1 MASSSHLQR
10 RVVTSLLFQ
19 RAKVTPRGQCYD
31 WNSSCLLGALPVS
44 VPLLLPLSVSALLRV
59 DHTRCLPLLLPS
71 SMSHR
76 GSLYGPDGRIRIPAW
91 TDVSAERER
100 RSLLPTEEE
109 QGRTGI
115 GAHPPVEDKPL
126 PSARLSVGS
135 TTRPGAANG
144 RVATPP
150 PVAQSPPPPSSAV
163 VPSPPSTPPH
173 RTPTAQSTATPWE
186 DPDAD
191 DSNFGIRV
199 GGLGSPPRPPGGGRS
214 LSPPPASFVDALA
227 GVGDGMDEDA
237 KLAQLLQDEEDAVA
251 KAAGIAGGVKRQR
264 AAELADDERLAR
276 ALQAAEDEAGSDD
289 SFMDGLVVEGEDAED
304 TKDFSSGGRDRAA
317 RRKRRAGL
325 DDGGS
330 SKDES
335 PDWIAGADQGDGD
348 DDDDNG
354 FDAGGVDE
362 DIVVHRR
369 PKRPAPVAPPPATK
383 PKPSPWAM
391 SRPPLGRSKRQRV
404 AAKPPRKAT
413 AFGDLPDDDDLEDL
427 LAPPRR
433 PRKAA
438 KPAKPAKPA
447 KLSKST
453 KSAKSAKPAK
463 RARGPAWLPED
474 SDSGGDGGSIDDFMC
489 DSADEAAASTEE
501 EALPTDASLS
511 DSDEEAEEAAALGGR
526 GRVPAAVLDASDS
539 DDYVAAAKAARRR
552 RLPTREASEEP
563 AERTELSLSVAVER
577 AEVALVAASDDDA
590 GNVVAFPDASDD
602 GELHLKPHQLEGV
615 RWMLGLRA
623 AGRSG
628 ILADEMGLGKTVQTL
643 VVLVATSQAAAVAA
657 KANGKG
663 KAPLVPVGRRGG
675 DTSRHPR
682 HLVIV
687 PLSVVGQWETESAT
701 WFPKS
706 LTTYVHSG
714 APDVRLGEGF
724 EAALA
729 ACDVFVTS
737 YELALRDVLGVGGGS
752 GTEERFAEPLA
763 SLRSVSWEYVVV
775 DEAQRLKRSTSR
787 LPASLRR
794 LAHERMLLLTGTPLA
809 NNVGELWSLL
819 SFVAPN
825 VFGGPNVDVVLDDAE
840 ESFLAFVIK
849 RMHTAVKPFM
859 LRRTKADISASP
871 VADGGSNGGSGAG
884 GSRSAQEVQVRLA
897 PSALQVALARY
908 LSMSASANS
917 PSSLRRVAMHPWLLS
932 PALSPPVLSSLD
944 VDGPPSA
951 HNSPSV
957 LVPPSAKLRFLH
969 YALPRLVAAG
979 HQVLIF
985 SGMTATLDLIA
996 RLLQHGLNLPF
1007 VRLDGGVS
1015 RDARAAAVAAF
1026 AGGTG
1031 SRGGS
1036 LTRTRSP
1043 SPAVAAASPSASGED
1058 DITVV
1063 GSTPAANVSVFLLS
1077 TKAGGLGLNLQSA
1090 DTVILADSDAN
1101 PAADA
1106 QAVARADRMGQNRA
1120 VLTLRLC
1127 VQGSVD
1133 ERVAAASKGKRALAA
1148 AVFGGGGDR
1157 GSMAGSAASSRR
1169 ASPSVDVDA
1178 PSGGGGVDAETAADT
1193 DTSAVA
1199 IRWDALLARDDSD
1212 AKALRALPRRKV
1224 LPLGDADGV
1233 PSWLAPDVEPEVTR
1247 RALDTEDSAAA
1258 AVEARAAAADVARAA
1273 ALAAKGQRATRSG
1286 RVFAGARRRGGGDSG
1301 AGGTDAAGGGS
1312 GGSDSGEESPRL
1324 AAARASRAAKDAVRT
1339 KQRAWKAAATPTA
1352 RERVALAELDAMGFA
1367 MEGAPL
1373 LDALRSARGNVTGAI
1388 DALLAWQVEV
1398 QAGE

>member
-1 MASSSHLQR
+1 
-10 RVVTSLLFQ
+10 
-19 RAKVTPRGQCYD
+19 
-31 WNSSCLLGALPVS
+31 
-44 VPLLLPLSVSALLRV
+44 
-59 DHTRCLPLLLPS
+59 
-71 SMSHR
+71 
-76 GSLYGPDGRIRIPAW
+76 
-91 TDVSAERER
+91 
-100 RSLLPTEEE
+100 
-109 QGRTGI
+109 
-115 GAHPPVEDKPL
+115 
-126 PSARLSVGS
+126 
-135 TTRPGAANG
+135 
-144 RVATPP
+144 
-150 PVAQSPPPPSSAV
+150 
-163 VPSPPSTPPH
+163 
-173 RTPTAQSTATPWE
+173 
-186 DPDAD
+186 
-191 DSNFGIRV
+191 
-199 GGLGSPPRPPGGGRS
+199 
-214 LSPPPASFVDALA
+214 
-227 GVGDGMDEDA
+227 MDEDA
-237 KLAQLLQDEEDAVA
+237 KLAQLLQDEEDAAA
-251 KAAGIAGGVKRQR
+251 KAASNAGGVKRQR

-289 SFMDGLVVEGEDAED
+289 SFMDGLVVEEEDAED
-304 TKDFSSGGRDRAA
+304 TKDASSGGRDRAA

-325 DDGGS
+325 DDGES

-335 PDWIAGADQGDGD
+335 PDWIAGANQGGGN

-354 FDAGGVDE
+354 FDEGGVDE
-362 DIVVHRR
+362 DVVIHRR

-383 PKPSPWAM
+383 RKPSPWAM

-404 AAKPPRKAT
+404 VAKPPRKAT
-413 AFGDLPDDDDLEDL
+413 AFGDLPDDDDDLEDL

-474 SDSGGDGGSIDDFMC
+474 SDSGGDGGSMDDFMC

-501 EALPTDASLS
+501 EALPIDASLS
-511 DSDEEAEEAAALGGR
+511 DSDEEEAEEVAALGGR
-526 GRVPAAVLDASDS
+526 GRVPAAVLDSSDS
-539 DDYVAAAKAARRR
+539 DDYVAAAKVARRR

-563 AERTELSLSVAVER
+563 AERTELSLSMAVER
-577 AEVALVAASDDDA
+577 AEVALATASDDDA

-643 VVLVATSQAAAVAA
+643 VVLVATSQAAAVTA
-657 KANGKG
+657 KAKGKG
-663 KAPLVPVGRRGG
+663 KAPLVPAGRHGG

-706 LTTYVHSG
+706 LTTHVHSG

-752 GTEERFAEPLA
+752 GTEERFAESLA

-787 LPASLRR
+787 LPAALRR

-825 VFGGPNVDVVLDDAE
+825 VFGGPDVDVVLDDAE

-859 LRRTKADISASP
+859 LRRTKADIAASP
-871 VADGGSNGGSGAG
+871 AADGGSHGGSGAG
-884 GSRSAQEVQVRLA
+884 GGRSAQEVQVRLA

-908 LSMSASANS
+908 LSTSASANS

-932 PALSPPVLSSLD
+932 PALAPPMLSSLD

-996 RLLQHGLNLPF
+996 RLLQHGLDLPF

-1148 AVFGGGGDR
+1148 AVFGGGADR
-1157 GSMAGSAASSRR
+1157 GSTAGSAASSRR
-1169 ASPSVDVDA
+1169 ASPPVDVDA
-1178 PSGGGGVDAETAADT
+1178 PSGGCDADAETTADT

-1199 IRWDALLARDDSD
+1199 IRWDALLARDDAD
-1212 AKALRALPRRKV
+1212 AKALQALPRRKV
-1224 LPLGDADGV
+1224 LPLGDADDV
-1233 PSWLAPDVEPEVTR
+1233 PSWLAPDAEPEVTR
-1247 RALDTEDSAAA
+1247 RALDTEDLAAA

-1286 RVFAGARRRGGGDSG
+1286 RVFAGAGRRGGGDSG
-1301 AGGTDAAGGGS
+1301 AGGADAAGGGS
-1312 GGSDSGEESPRL
+1312 GGSDSDAESPRL
-1324 AAARASRAAKDAVRT
+1324 AAARASRAAKDAART
-1339 KQRAWKAAATPTA
+1339 KKRAWKAAATPTA
-1352 RERVALAELDAMGFA
+1352 KERVALAELDAMGFA
-1367 MEGAPL
+1367 KEGAPL